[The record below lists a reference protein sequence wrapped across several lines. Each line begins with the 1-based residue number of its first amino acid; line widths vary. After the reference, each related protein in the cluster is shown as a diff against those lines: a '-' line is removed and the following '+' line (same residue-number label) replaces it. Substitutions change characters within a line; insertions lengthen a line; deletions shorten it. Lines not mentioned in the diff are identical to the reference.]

1 MKLRET
7 MSRATFHKYF
17 ELVRFSHTVFALPF
31 ALASASDHAAIS
43 FAEKLPTGFRYVQDW
58 VK

>member
-1 MKLRET
+1 